1 MTDGSNAFISG
12 TDSGA
17 ALTTVPRDPA
27 QVRQLMQ
34 QRDALKAN
42 ILSLALQESDTS
54 ETLMKFLQDNGLWDL
69 VTAPGG
75 DQYHTA
81 QFNQAQNTINTSYTG
96 DITP

>member
-1 MTDGSNAFISG
+1 
-12 TDSGA
+12 
-17 ALTTVPRDPA
+17 
-27 QVRQLMQ
+27 MQ

-75 DQYHTA
+75 LTTRHNSIRPRTPST
-81 QFNQAQNTINTSYTG
+81 QA
-96 DITP
+96 TPATL